1 MMLTVRRAAYNSLV
15 RLEKESRYSNLET
28 DITLKKEA
36 LSQKDRALYTLLVYG
51 VIERKVTLDYV
62 LSQFSAKKVDSL
74 DVEVRTLLRLA
85 AYQILFCDRIP
96 ESAAVNESVK
106 IANETRRSAA
116 GYVNGVLRSLCTKKD
131 SIVYPDKEKAPIL
144 WLSVKFSYPIA
155 MCELFVRDHGVARTA
170 SLFAAF
176 ETQDRL
182 TLRTNTLRIT
192 REELKSRLADRGIES
207 RETPYSPYGLRVKAA
222 VSELAELEEGLCF
235 VQDEASQL
243 CAMVLGAREGDTVID
258 TCSCPGGKSFSLA
271 MEMGNKGKLYSF
283 DLHKNKLSLVEK
295 GAERLG
301 ISIIETACRNGAQ
314 LEESLVE
321 SADKMLLDLPC
332 SGLGVMAKKP
342 DLRFK
347 NVEDIQN
354 LPRVQYAI
362 LTNSLC
368 YLKKGGR
375 AVVSTCTLAKDE
387 NERLVRRFLSENEG
401 YSLVPF
407 AVGGLDAPEGML
419 QLYPDTH
426 RTDGFFIA
434 LLEKNR

>member
-1 MMLTVRRAAYNSLV
+1 MSLSVRRAAYNSLL

-28 DITLKKEA
+28 DITLKREA
-36 LSQKDRALYTLLVYG
+36 LGANDRRLYTLLVYG
-51 VIERKVTLDYV
+51 VIEKRITLDYI
-62 LSQFSAKKVDSL
+62 LSQFSNKTMEEL
-74 DVEVRTLLRLA
+74 DMEVRCLLRLA

-106 IANETRRSAA
+106 IANEVKKSAA
-116 GYVNGVLRSLCTKKD
+116 GYVNGVLRSLCGKKER
-131 SIVYPDKEKAPIL
+131 IVYPKKENDPIL
-144 WLSVKFSYPIA
+144 WLSVTYSYPKA
-155 MCELFVRDHGVARTA
+155 MCELFVKDHGVERTA
-170 SLFAAF
+170 SIFEAF
-176 ETQDRL
+176 DRQQGM

-192 REELKSRLADRGIES
+192 RNELKDRLQARGVACK
-207 RETPYSPYGLRVKAA
+207 ETPYSPYGLQVKVAI
-222 VSELAELEEGLCF
+222 SDLPELEEGLCF

-243 CAMVLGAREGDTVID
+243 CAMTLAAKSGQTVID

-271 MEMGNKGKLYSF
+271 MEMQNEGKLYSF
-283 DLHKNKLSLVEK
+283 DLHKNKLSLVQK

-314 LEESLVE
+314 FEESLVE
-321 SADKMLLDLPC
+321 IADCMLLDLPC

-347 NVEDIQN
+347 NVEDIER
-354 LPRVQYAI
+354 LPAVQYAI
-362 LTNSLC
+362 LENSLQ

-375 AVVSTCTLAKDE
+375 AVVSTCTMAKAE
-387 NERLVRRFLSENEG
+387 NEALLLRFVKEYGE

-407 AVGGLDAPEGML
+407 AVGGIDAPEGML

-426 RTDGFFIA
+426 GTDGFFIA
-434 LLEKNR
+434 LLEKN